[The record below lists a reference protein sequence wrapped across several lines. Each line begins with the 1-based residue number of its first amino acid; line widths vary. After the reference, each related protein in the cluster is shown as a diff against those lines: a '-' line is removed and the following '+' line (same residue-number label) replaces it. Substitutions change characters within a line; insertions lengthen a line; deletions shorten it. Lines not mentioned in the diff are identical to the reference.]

1 MKPKTFLIYKN
12 SIHNFHSLHIKKYT
26 GTKFRHNKTII
37 RQRSR
42 ITMKKTKNPTQT
54 FRATLS
60 RFIS

>member
-26 GTKFRHNKTII
+26 GTKFRHNKTTI

-42 ITMKKTKNPTQT
+42 ITMKKNQKSYTD
-54 FRATLS
+54 F
-60 RFIS
+60 